1 MSNDTSRN
9 GRGGSSRAGPAV
21 PALLL
26 DLDGVIYGEDRAIKG
41 ADEAV
46 RWIQEQ
52 AIPHRF
58 VTNTSSVPRAA
69 IVAKLNELGIAV
81 HEEAIVSPP
90 AAAAR
95 WLEKN
100 VDGPVALFVSEKTK
114 AEFGSCALLDEE
126 AESGSSAVVIG
137 YLGDD
142 WTFAALNRA
151 FRLLVGH
158 PKPSLL
164 AMGMTRYWSAS
175 SGLTLDVGPF
185 VRALEYAAGVEAVVL
200 GKPSKAFFDSALSG
214 LNASGSSVWMI
225 GDDIEAD
232 IGGAQAAGLNGA
244 LVRTGKFRV
253 SDLDHEIQPDA
264 VLDSIADLPA
274 WWSSSPSG

>member
-142 WTFAALNRA
+142 WTFPALNRA

-175 SGLTLDVGPF
+175 SGLTLDVGP
-185 VRALEYAAGVEAVVL
+185 VRESIGIRRRGRSGRAWEAVESLLRQRAKRAECLGVERMDDRRRHR
-200 GKPSKAFFDSALSG
+200 GRYRRCPG
-214 LNASGSSVWMI
+214 RGSQRRSRPHRQI
-225 GDDIEAD
+225 PRE
-232 IGGAQAAGLNGA
+232 
-244 LVRTGKFRV
+244 RSR
-253 SDLDHEIQPDA
+253 S
-264 VLDSIADLPA
+264 
-274 WWSSSPSG
+274 